1 MMETICLNPKFST
14 TRLLIKGGPVSPIP
28 FVAKGPDGGLRK
40 AGYTKAAG
48 RSNPVVCIIT
58 VTLNGV
64 KFLEQTIESVLGLA
78 YPNVEFIIIDG
89 GSKDGTVDILLKY
102 NEQIDY
108 WVSEPDEGI
117 YDAMNKG
124 WSLANEQSFIL
135 YLGAGDTIISLPS
148 NMAAY
153 KSNQIIYGKVML
165 GAGKTFESKADF
177 RLRLTNTLHHQ
188 ALLINKSIHP
198 GPPFD
203 RKFKVYADFDFS
215 QRLYKKGFKF
225 VKSEN
230 FLSSASPA
238 GASKTYYR
246 GEMANIIRKNF
257 GPLYAACFKLN
268 GMRKRVNRIL
278 FRHFSKKRGLRH
290 D

>member
-1 MMETICLNPKFST
+1 VPS
-14 TRLLIKGGPVSPIP
+14 IP
-28 FVAKGPDGGLRK
+28 NRVDGGLRK
-40 AGYTKAAG
+40 AHLWKAASD
-48 RSNPVVCIIT
+48 SNPLVTIIT
-58 VTLNGV
+58 VTFNGAH
-64 KFLEQTIESVLGLA
+64 FLEQTIRSVLELA
-78 YPNVEFIIIDG
+78 YSNIEYIIIDG
-89 GSKDGTVDILLKY
+89 GSKDGTLDILRKY

-124 WSLANEQSFIL
+124 WSLANEKAFIL
-135 YLGAGDTIISLPS
+135 YLGAGDTIISLPD
-148 NMAAY
+148 NMSAY

-188 ALLINKSIHP
+188 ALLINKLIHP

-230 FLSSASPA
+230 FLSSALPA
-238 GASKTYYR
+238 GASKTHYR
-246 GEMANIIRKNF
+246 SEMAAVIRKNY
-257 GPLYAACFKLN
+257 GPFYAALFKLN
-268 GMRKRVNRIL
+268 GIRKRQT
-278 FRHFSKKRGLRH
+278 